1 MKTQGTVFHLRT
13 QSPVILYLVSLLA
26 LAVREAFIELLQH
39 IQRLL
44 SVRLL

>member
-13 QSPVILYLVSLLA
+13 QPPVILFLFSLFA

>member
-1 MKTQGTVFHLRT
+1 MKTQGLYST
-13 QSPVILYLVSLLA
+13 QNAAPVIRYIFSLLA